1 MNNDFTTRHNIIYI
15 FYLIMC
21 IHFFSSLLFS
31 LLFGLQIFNFKSELR
46 FQISNLNLVVTC
58 TYINVQ
64 N

>member
-1 MNNDFTTRHNIIYI
+1 
-15 FYLIMC
+15 MC

-64 N
+64 Y